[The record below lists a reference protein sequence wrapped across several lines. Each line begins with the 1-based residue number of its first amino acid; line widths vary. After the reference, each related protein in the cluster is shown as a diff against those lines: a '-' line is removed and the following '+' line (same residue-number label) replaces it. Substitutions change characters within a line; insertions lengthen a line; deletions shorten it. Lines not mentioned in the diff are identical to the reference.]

1 MEKWLSASCE
11 EVGGYIL
18 GKVRTMNLSCYFCK
32 LLHGLWLILP
42 THKGKLGNRGYLL
55 KSKFMFSTFWPWHG
69 ILWPTYWNA
78 SFQVVLSHR
87 DIFQMFFS
95 LCCPA
100 LDSMVQLCN
109 CLLAHWTWP
118 WFPFS
123 LHYSPVKAPVLH
135 RKYACATD
143 YCRNCTMVLR
153 SLISSRCP
161 KFLCPWH
168 SPETPLHFLLSKL
181 FIWFPFFSS

>member
-1 MEKWLSASCE
+1 MPAWVEISHLSHRVYILTGSHLMMEKWLSASCE

-18 GKVRTMNLSCYFCK
+18 GKVRTMNLSCYFCN

-42 THKGKLGNRGYLL
+42 THKGKLGNRGYLW
-55 KSKFMFSTFWPWHG
+55 KPKFRFSTFWPWHG

-95 LCCPA
+95 PCCPA

-109 CLLAHWTWP
+109 CLLAYWTWP
-118 WFPFS
+118 CFPFS
-123 LHYSPVKAPVLH
+123 LHLLTCQS
-135 RKYACATD
+135 T
-143 YCRNCTMVLR
+143 
-153 SLISSRCP
+153 CP
-161 KFLCPWH
+161 P
-168 SPETPLHFLLSKL
+168 S
-181 FIWFPFFSS
+181 